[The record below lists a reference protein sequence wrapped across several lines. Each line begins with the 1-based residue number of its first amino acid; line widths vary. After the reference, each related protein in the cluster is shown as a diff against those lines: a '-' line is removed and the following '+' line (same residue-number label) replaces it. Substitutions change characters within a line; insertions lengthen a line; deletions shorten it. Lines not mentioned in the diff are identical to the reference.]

1 MSHTWSSQMHDKKTI
16 TQAEALAA
24 LLEAVQQLIRETR
37 QQREQFDEFA
47 AVYLRSRFPNGRPT
61 DKWAR
66 R

>member
-1 MSHTWSSQMHDKKTI
+1 MHDKKTI

-47 AVYLRSRFPNGRPT
+47 AVYLRSRFPV
-61 DKWAR
+61 AR
-66 R
+66 LTSGPVGDSAR